1 LETSVPQEIVSQ
13 REEEPIT
20 FMETPTPSR
29 GNVRAPVAHS
39 SEETGDRT
47 IGPTEGSS
55 NPSVSD
61 LAMQLANLSARNIMS
76 GVCVAATET
85 YSMAQRVAEV
95 GVFLIIG
102 LLFYYY
108 YSNLID

>member
-1 LETSVPQEIVSQ
+1 
-13 REEEPIT
+13 
-20 FMETPTPSR
+20 
-29 GNVRAPVAHS
+29 
-39 SEETGDRT
+39 
-47 IGPTEGSS
+47 
-55 NPSVSD
+55 
-61 LAMQLANLSARNIMS
+61 MS